1 MKRRAEFELDFIF
14 GLAAL
19 ICSWIGSVGDVGV
32 IGDEIEHARS
42 PCAVKCI
49 GLWLD

>member
-19 ICSWIGSVGDVGV
+19 IYSWIGSVRDAGV
-32 IGDEIEHARS
+32 IGGEIEHAGS
-42 PCAVKCI
+42 PCTVANA
-49 GLWLD
+49 